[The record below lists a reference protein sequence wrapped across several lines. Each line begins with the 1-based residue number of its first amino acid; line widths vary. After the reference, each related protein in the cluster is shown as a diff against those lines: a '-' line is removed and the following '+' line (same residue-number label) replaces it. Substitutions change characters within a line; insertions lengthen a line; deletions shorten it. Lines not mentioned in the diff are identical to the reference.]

1 MPSPEKREQ
10 VAQKINNWVNGTI
23 AQGGGDEEILEGM
36 YDYMASFK
44 KVMDTA
50 APGEMDAL
58 ALKYEGFYRFA
69 NLLERLAEAIAD
81 GAIEVPGKPKR
92 RKPKGNGFGN

>member
-1 MPSPEKREQ
+1 MTSPQKREQ
-10 VAQKINNWVNGTI
+10 LAQEIDAWVTGITSH
-23 AQGGGDEEILEGM
+23 GGGDEDILEGM
-36 YDYMASFK
+36 YDYMTPFK
-44 KVMDTA
+44 KIMNTA
-50 APGEMDAL
+50 APGELDAL

-81 GAIEVPGKPKR
+81 GAIEVPGKPKK

>member
-1 MPSPEKREQ
+1 MTTPEKRKQ
-10 VAQKINNWVNGTI
+10 LAHKIDAWVNETI

-36 YDYMASFK
+36 YDYMTPFK
-44 KVMDTA
+44 KIMDTA

-69 NLLERLAEAIAD
+69 NLLERFAAAIAD
-81 GAIEVPGKPKR
+81 GEIEVPGKPKR
-92 RKPKGNGFGN
+92 KKPKGNGFGN